1 VTSQSGTAGA
11 ETTEEY
17 KDAWV
22 TMNMLTEKGQLSW
35 SGRESN
41 RTFLN
46 LGGARFADVSG
57 LTGADYLEDGRA
69 CARLDWDQDWR
80 EDLVLRSRNAPRL
93 RLMLNRWPRPGNWM
107 QFDLVGVQCNRDAV
121 GAQVFA
127 EDGARRARGSVRAGE
142 GFMAVSSKRVHLGLG
157 DAASARVR
165 VRWPGGTVEE
175 FGVLAVNRRW
185 RLVQGNGSA
194 EPVEQQAVAAL
205 AASKPPPTVPAT
217 GSVTRVPL
225 TQGLPMAPL
234 PLPAWDAPERT
245 VRGLAGKPVLVNFW
259 SSTCGACL
267 EEFELLQRRQAV
279 LARTGLQIVPMLV
292 EEEEASAHA
301 RELLAGLGL
310 GIGAGRVDERTRDL
324 LAPIFQETLLD
335 SEDMP
340 LPCSLLLDRAGRL
353 RVLYLGPLRFR
364 ELMADVQIVEALS
377 LDERQ
382 ELRLCGGS
390 ILIARLRNFD
400 RLAKRYEE
408 LEFPAAAALYR
419 TEHELLQRLMG
430 R

>member
-1 VTSQSGTAGA
+1 
-11 ETTEEY
+11 
-17 KDAWV
+17 
-22 TMNMLTEKGQLSW
+22 
-35 SGRESN
+35 
-41 RTFLN
+41 
-46 LGGARFADVSG
+46 
-57 LTGADYLEDGRA
+57 
-69 CARLDWDQDWR
+69 
-80 EDLVLRSRNAPRL
+80 
-93 RLMLNRWPRPGNWM
+93 
-107 QFDLVGVQCNRDAV
+107 
-121 GAQVFA
+121 
-127 EDGARRARGSVRAGE
+127 
-142 GFMAVSSKRVHLGLG
+142 
-157 DAASARVR
+157 
-165 VRWPGGTVEE
+165 
-175 FGVLAVNRRW
+175 
-185 RLVQGNGSA
+185 
-194 EPVEQQAVAAL
+194 
-205 AASKPPPTVPAT
+205 
-217 GSVTRVPL
+217 
-225 TQGLPMAPL
+225 
-234 PLPAWDAPERT
+234 
-245 VRGLAGKPVLVNFW
+245 VNFW